1 MEDSTHL
8 SLLGPSG
15 PGLSEH
21 DPMALVVPSRRRPAR
36 GSKRPLKKYK
46 PEHSPRYGTRLSPL
60 VYLVSLK
67 PAASTVYYRL
77 YTKDGAAKSRT
88 SFNKDDSSLGRV
100 DTFFVAPPH
109 TLSSLKC
116 HIATVEGVST
126 LDMQL
131 YEEVGNDE
139 PMVDSQRISL
149 LADGHPG
156 HNEECPM
163 AAVCVNRDPWR
174 AYSLQHPTFTKKLQ
188 VTRSHR

>member
-21 DPMALVVPSRRRPAR
+21 EPMALVVPSQRRPVK

-60 VYLVSLK
+60 SYLVSMQ
-67 PAASTVYYRL
+67 PTSSTVYYRF
-77 YTKDGAAKSRT
+77 YTQDGAAKSRAFF
-88 SFNKDDSSLGRV
+88 SKDDSSLGRV

-109 TLSSLKC
+109 ILSSLKC
-116 HIATVEGVST
+116 HIATVEGIST

-139 PMVDSQRISL
+139 PMVDSQLISL
-149 LADGHPG
+149 LAGG
-156 HNEECPM
+156 HNEERPM
-163 AAVCVNRDPWR
+163 AVVCVVNKDPWR
-174 AYSLQHPTFTKKLQ
+174 DYSLQHPTFTKKLQ